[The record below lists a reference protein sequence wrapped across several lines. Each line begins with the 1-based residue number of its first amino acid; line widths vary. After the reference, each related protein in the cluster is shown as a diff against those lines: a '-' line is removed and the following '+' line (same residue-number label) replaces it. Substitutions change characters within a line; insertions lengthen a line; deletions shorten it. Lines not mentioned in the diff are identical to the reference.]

1 MYPVVHDLLL
11 PQSLPEFD
19 SQMQGKWYNYI
30 IFIKPNIIKRPIF
43 IFCENACFKAFITE
57 VDFIWFSTSP
67 RKWQKLPGCEFLRL
81 GQIWNPEHFY
91 SCSRQICHRHKAKA
105 SLRHSWYLSDWSAFR
120 FLCGCAPCNCI
131 KTRMFSAHSNLFLY
145 SICMNKEKVG
155 YIEITHCQSG
165 SMVLFPAIRR
175 NSVIPARKM
184 LVQEYWLNELTP
196 MRVLKVP
203 VKIMFLP

>member
-1 MYPVVHDLLL
+1 MNGVIYGNITNMTPLYNFIDDSYFAKMPVLRHL
-11 PQSLPEFD
+11 
-19 SQMQGKWYNYI
+19 SQRLI
-30 IFIKPNIIKRPIF
+30 LSVFRL
-43 IFCENACFKAFITE
+43 
-57 VDFIWFSTSP
+57 SP

-175 NSVIPARKM
+175 KFLLFR
-184 LVQEYWLNELTP
+184 QENAGTGILLNELTP

>member
-1 MYPVVHDLLL
+1 MTEMYISFPIVHISFIITPLYNFID
-11 PQSLPEFD
+11 D
-19 SQMQGKWYNYI
+19 SYFAKM
-30 IFIKPNIIKRPIF
+30 P
-43 IFCENACFKAFITE
+43 A
-57 VDFIWFSTSP
+57 
-67 RKWQKLPGCEFLRL
+67 LR
-81 GQIWNPEHFY
+81 QIWNPEHFY
-91 SCSRQICHRHKAKA
+91 SCSRQICHRRKAKA
-105 SLRHSWYLSDWSAFR
+105 SLSAFR
-120 FLCGCAPCNCI
+120 FLCGCASCNCI

-175 NSVIPARKM
+175 KFLLFR
-184 LVQEYWLNELTP
+184 QENAGTGIWLNELTP

>member
-1 MYPVVHDLLL
+1 MNGVIYGNITNMTPLYNFIDDSYFAKMPVLRHL
-11 PQSLPEFD
+11 
-19 SQMQGKWYNYI
+19 SQRLILSG
-30 IFIKPNIIKRPIF
+30 FRL
-43 IFCENACFKAFITE
+43 
-57 VDFIWFSTSP
+57 SP

-155 YIEITHCQSG
+155 YIETTHCQSG
-165 SMVLFPAIRR
+165 SMVLFPAMRR
-175 NSVIPARKM
+175 KSAAVPEIWCWK
-184 LVQEYWLNELTP
+184 
-196 MRVLKVP
+196 RVFWCKSLFQVW
-203 VKIMFLP
+203 